1 MEAQNFIDIKENDL
15 LKIDRTLL
23 EILLK
28 DKTIGFAIFRILAVQ
43 KKLLMKI
50 CLKGE
55 LFLNPV
61 LVVQKVTTENIM
73 VFTALLRTGKLI
85 EIFALWIWYL
95 EAGNNGKKNNKRSYN
110 P

>member
-1 MEAQNFIDIKENDL
+1 MEAPNLIDIKENDL

-85 EIFALWIWYL
+85 EISALWIWYL
-95 EAGNNGKKNNKRSYN
+95 EAGNNGKKNNKRSYD